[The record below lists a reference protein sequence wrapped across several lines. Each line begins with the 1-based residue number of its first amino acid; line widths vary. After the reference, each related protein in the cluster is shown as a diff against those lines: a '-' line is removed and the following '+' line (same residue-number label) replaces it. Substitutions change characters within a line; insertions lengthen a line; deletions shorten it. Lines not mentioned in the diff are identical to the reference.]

1 MNNRPDDH
9 LIAPA
14 KYANTTPRPL
24 YRYANEDPPQP
35 LSPHTI
41 GETNGTNKR

>member
-24 YRYANEDPPQP
+24 YRYANEDPPHP
-35 LSPHTI
+35 CHPTRYA
-41 GETNGTNKR
+41 NDGTNKR